1 MIRDFQPRPP
11 QEERRRRQLLIGSV
25 IGHVLVV
32 LLPLAVMF
40 IDRWFGPEPEIE
52 SINIEEMPS
61 VGPEVAPETT
71 RLPPDPDP
79 IPEPP
84 VPMPEPPTP
93 EPSPVPEPEVPV
105 PEVMETVIDEPSLDL
120 SKLQP
125 PKQKKYAAEPKL
137 KLPPV
142 PKTRELTDRKK
153 TKPQTG
159 QNDNPLVPIGPKAT
173 AQTHGEKPSNT
184 AQGGPNQS
192 DAYVAKL
199 TAVLKIHW
207 RDYSPSLANV
217 RSDASVG
224 VWLRIVPNGDSGRLD
239 GGKISR
245 SSGNTEMDAAAKRLL
260 EHLKAVQLP
269 KPPDGKP
276 WQNTVN
282 FGTKFNSW

>member
-25 IGHVLVV
+25 IGHILVV

-84 VPMPEPPTP
+84 VPIPEPPTP
-93 EPSPVPEPEVPV
+93 EPSPVVEPQVELPEVP
-105 PEVMETVIDEPSLDL
+105 EVISEPDLDL
-120 SKLQP
+120 PKP
-125 PKQKKYAAEPKL
+125 PKPPKKVAIKEPKF

-184 AQGGPNQS
+184 AQGGPNQN
-192 DAYVAKL
+192 DRY
-199 TAVLKIHW
+199 TAMISQFLKVKW
-207 RDYSPSLANV
+207 QEFAPSLANA

-224 VWLRIVPNGDSGRLD
+224 VRLTISPEGRLD
-239 GGKISR
+239 SWNITR
-245 SSGNTEMDAAAKRLL
+245 PSGNAEMDAAAKRML
-260 EHLKAVQLP
+260 EHLKTVQLP
-269 KPPDGKP
+269 KPDGKP
-276 WQNTVN
+276 WKNTVN

>member
-40 IDRWFGPEPEIE
+40 IDRWFGPEPEME

-61 VGPEVAPETT
+61 VGPEVDRETT

-93 EPSPVPEPEVPV
+93 EPSPVVEPQVELPEVP
-105 PEVMETVIDEPSLDL
+105 EVISEPDLDL
-120 SKLQP
+120 PKP
-125 PKQKKYAAEPKL
+125 PKPPKTVAIKEPKL

-184 AQGGPNQS
+184 AQGGPNQN
-192 DAYVAKL
+192 DRY
-199 TAVLKIHW
+199 TAMISQFLKVKW
-207 RDYSPSLANV
+207 QEFAPSLANA

-224 VWLRIVPNGDSGRLD
+224 VWLTISPEGRLD
-239 GGKISR
+239 SWNITR
-245 SSGNTEMDAAAKRLL
+245 PSGNAEMDAAAKRML
-260 EHLKAVQLP
+260 EHLKTVQLP
-269 KPPDGKP
+269 KPDGKP
-276 WQNTVN
+276 WKNTVN